1 MKNEIICGIYG
12 IKNHVNGKM
21 YVGQAVNIYKRWKD
35 HIDDLN
41 ENKHYNLHL
50 QRSWNLYGKENFDFF
65 ILEECQKED
74 LNKKEIFYVDKFDA
88 YTYGYNQTRGGD
100 GSLGYKHNDDV
111 IEKMCQ
117 IQRER
122 FQDIANRE
130 ALRDAHEFESKHILQ
145 IDFSGNVVHEWKSVN
160 WAAKTL
166 NLNVIAI
173 TNALKLRQRKKTYAG
188 YIWIYVCDYDPNNFN
203 IDWYIKRQWKY
214 KKYYQ
219 YDLNYNLIKIW
230 DSVVDAENA
239 GFRREAIYKCCK
251 SHIPTYKGFIFK
263 DYLIDEQEKEVGVYG
278 T

>member
-12 IKNHVNGKM
+12 IKNLVNDKM
-21 YVGQAVNIYKRWKD
+21 YVGQAINIYKRWKD
-35 HIDDLN
+35 HIDDLD

-65 ILEECQKED
+65 ILEECSQED
-74 LNKKEIFYVDKFDA
+74 LNQKEIFYIAKFNA
-88 YTYGYNQTRGGD
+88 YTDGYNQTRGGD
-100 GSLGYKHNDDV
+100 GSFGYKHDDDV

-117 IQRER
+117 IQQER
-122 FQDIANRE
+122 YRDISNRE
-130 ALRDAHEFESKHILQ
+130 VMRDAHGFESKPILQ
-145 IDFSGNVVHEWKSVN
+145 IDFNGNIISEWSSVN
-160 WAAKTL
+160 WAAKML
-166 NLNVIAI
+166 GLNVIAI
-173 TNALKLRQRKKTYAG
+173 TNALKCRQRKKTYAG
-188 YIWIYVCDYDPNNFN
+188 YIWIYMCDYNPDTFDV
-203 IDWYIKRQWKY
+203 DWYVKRQWKY

-230 DSVVDAENA
+230 DSVIDAEKE

-263 DYLIDEQEKEVGVYG
+263 DYLIDEQAKEVGAYG